1 MSGTST
7 MTVRLPAAL
16 KAKVETLAESMDRP
30 ASWVVEK
37 AVAEYVDVRNWQA
50 AAIRTAL
57 AQAEAGDFASEA
69 EVRAA
74 FAKLIDAR

>member
-1 MSGTST
+1 MRGTST

-16 KAKVETLAESMDRP
+16 KTKVEALAETMDRP

-50 AAIRTAL
+50 AAIRAAL
-57 AQAEAGDFASEA
+57 AQAEAGDFASDA

-74 FAKLIDAR
+74 LQR

>member
-1 MSGTST
+1 MAATST
-7 MTVRLPAAL
+7 LTVRLPAEL
-16 KAKVETLAESMDRP
+16 KAKLESLAATMDRP

-37 AVAEYVDVRNWQA
+37 AVAEYLDVRNWQA
-50 AAIRTAL
+50 AAIRAAL
-57 AQAEAGDFASEA
+57 AQAEAGDFASDT